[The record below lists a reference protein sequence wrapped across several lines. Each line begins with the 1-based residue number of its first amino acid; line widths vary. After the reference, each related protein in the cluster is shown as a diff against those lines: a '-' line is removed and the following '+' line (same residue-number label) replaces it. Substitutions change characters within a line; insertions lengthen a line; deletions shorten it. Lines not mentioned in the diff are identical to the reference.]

1 MTISITIIIVAVCV
15 LVSYICFGNQELFQ
29 KLKHWPYAEVREKEW
44 YRLISSGFIHGSWMH
59 LLINMFVFWQFGEVV
74 EARFRV
80 EFGLLWGNLFYTLLF
95 VVTVVL
101 ADIPSLLKHKD
112 NVYYS
117 AVGASGAVSGIL
129 FVNIL
134 FYPWNL
140 LYLYAI
146 IPIPGIIAG
155 VLYLIYSS
163 WASKNS
169 RDNID
174 HDAHFYGALFGLL
187 FTVMLKPTLFV
198 DFINQLMHIPYFD

>member
-29 KLKHWPYAEVREKEW
+29 KLKHWPYQEVREKEW

-74 EARFRV
+74 EARFRI

-146 IPIPGIIAG
+146 IPIPGIVAG

-187 FTVMLKPTLFV
+187 FTVMLKPSLFI
-198 DFINQLMHIPYFD
+198 DFLNQLMHIPYFD

>member
-15 LVSYICFGNQELFQ
+15 LISYICFGNQELFH

-95 VVTVVL
+95 LVTIVL

-146 IPIPGIIAG
+146 IPIPGIVAG

-187 FTVMLKPTLFV
+187 FTVMLKPSLFV

>member
-29 KLKHWPYAEVREKEW
+29 KLKHWPYQEVREKEW

-74 EARFRV
+74 EARFRL

-146 IPIPGIIAG
+146 IPIPGIVAG

-187 FTVMLKPTLFV
+187 FTVMLKPSLFI
-198 DFINQLMHIPYFD
+198 DFLNQLMHIPYFD

>member
-74 EARFRV
+74 EARFRI

-95 VVTVVL
+95 LVTIVL

-146 IPIPGIIAG
+146 IPIPGIVAG
-155 VLYLIYSS
+155 ILYLAYSS

-169 RDNID
+169 QDNID
-174 HDAHFYGALFGLL
+174 HDAHLYGALFGFL
-187 FTVMLKPTLFV
+187 FTVMLKPSLFV